1 MAIERMMSVAPDHT
15 SIFLDT
21 AYVNALVNTRDQWH
35 AAAVQW
41 QRKLSTDKRR
51 LVTTEFVLVE
61 IADGLAAVR
70 FRGQAVQ
77 VIATLQASSLVEII
91 PASSQLFTAALELYR
106 SRGDKDWGLT
116 DCASFVVISERGLS
130 EALTTDDH
138 FRQAGLRALLLEN
151 TIDRS

>member
-1 MAIERMMSVAPDHT
+1 MAIERMTSVAPDRRP
-15 SIFLDT
+15 IFLDT

-35 AAAVQW
+35 DAAVQW
-41 QRKLSTDKRR
+41 QRKLSTEKRR

-77 VIATLQASSLVEII
+77 VIATLQASTLVEII

>member
-1 MAIERMMSVAPDHT
+1 MAIERMTSVAPDRRP
-15 SIFLDT
+15 IFLDT

-35 AAAVQW
+35 EAAVQW
-41 QRKLSTDKRR
+41 ERTLSADKRR
-51 LVTTEFVLVE
+51 LVTTEFILVE
-61 IADGLAAVR
+61 IGDGLAAVR
-70 FRGQAVQ
+70 FRVQAVQ

-116 DCASFVVISERGLS
+116 DCASFVVMSERGLS

-138 FRQAGLRALLLEN
+138 FQQAGFRVLLLEN
-151 TIDRS
+151 TVDRP

>member
-1 MAIERMMSVAPDHT
+1 MEPDRT
-15 SIFLDT
+15 PIFLDT

-41 QRKLSTDKRR
+41 QRKLSADKRR

-77 VIATLQASSLVEII
+77 VIATLQASSLIEII

-116 DCASFVVISERGLS
+116 DCASLVVMNGRGLS

-151 TIDRS
+151 TIDRP